1 MFRARPPWERHGYGH
16 GVVTG
21 QTTTAQG
28 FSVRLPG
35 LASSVTRGRH
45 LLTEYL
51 CNVGYGDS
59 YDVRL
64 GVTEALTNAVRHA
77 YHAGEKGDIELEAV
91 VQDDELHVIVR
102 DFGTGPTV
110 QVSSA
115 GVGLGLPLM
124 ASVAERVVIDVA
136 AGRGTEVHLTFA
148 S

>member
-1 MFRARPPWERHGYGH
+1 
-16 GVVTG
+16 VTG
-21 QTTTAQG
+21 HTATVQS

-45 LLTEYL
+45 LLTDYL
-51 CNVGYGDS
+51 CKVGYGDS

-77 YHAGEKGDIELEAV
+77 YRAEAKGDIELEAV
-91 VQDDELHVIVR
+91 VQDAELHVIIR

-124 ASVAERVVIDVA
+124 ASVARRVVIDVE

>member
-1 MFRARPPWERHGYGH
+1 MGRPGLDRTADES
-16 GVVTG
+16 VTG
-21 QTTTAQG
+21 RAATAQS

-45 LLTEYL
+45 LLTDYL
-51 CNVGYGDS
+51 NAIGYGDT

-77 YHAGEKGDIELEAV
+77 YRSEEKGDIELEAAV
-91 VQDDELHVIVR
+91 RGGALHVVVR

-124 ASVAERVVIDVA
+124 ASVAQRVLIDIE

>member
-1 MFRARPPWERHGYGH
+1 
-16 GVVTG
+16 VTG
-21 QTTTAQG
+21 HTATVQS

-45 LLTEYL
+45 LLTDYL
-51 CNVGYGDS
+51 RKVGYGDS

-77 YHAGEKGDIELEAV
+77 YRVDEKGDIELEAV
-91 VQDDELHVIVR
+91 VQDAELHVIIR

-124 ASVAERVVIDVA
+124 ASVARRVVIDVES
-136 AGRGTEVHLTFA
+136 GRGTEVRLTFA